1 METVL
6 GVTDV
11 NSPSDAAGAAG
22 EGGIVVNGAGNVSHF
37 FCCQKSLTSIA
48 RIFTIIF
55 VQETCNVVSTGP
67 NEAVAMTRNLV
78 SMLENAPL
86 ADGDGEFFSGEDEI
100 SGVGMQKSSSA
111 KKSPK
116 TKNSTN
122 AKRANVGKS
131 IERLCNSIAKSSEA
145 LLSPRISKE
154 NNSQLFA
161 LQMFHSQMQ
170 NQERKIEAIEK
181 NSKAVGK
188 MMKKLLNEKRKK
200 KKKAKRK
207 RRMNK
212 KRKTME
218 EQVRDGLTDEN
229 KSSGDSSVSS
239 SSSSS
244 SSNCS
249 SSSSGVSSFE

>member
-1 METVL
+1 M
-6 GVTDV
+6 
-11 NSPSDAAGAAG
+11 
-22 EGGIVVNGAGNVSHF
+22 H
-37 FCCQKSLTSIA
+37 
-48 RIFTIIF
+48 TIIF

-131 IERLCNSIAKSSEA
+131 IERLCDSIAKSSEA

-188 MMKKLLNEKRKK
+188 MMKKLLNEKCKN
-200 KKKAKRK
+200 RK
-207 RRMNK
+207 RQK
-212 KRKTME
+212 GSK
-218 EQVRDGLTDEN
+218 G
-229 KSSGDSSVSS
+229 
-239 SSSSS
+239 
-244 SSNCS
+244 
-249 SSSSGVSSFE
+249 

>member
-1 METVL
+1 LLGDGFGSSSGSNEEEGHDTSWLEDIQEKGNTDNQQTNFPNEIMETVL

-11 NSPSDAAGAAG
+11 NSPSDAAAAAPAAE
-22 EGGIVVNGAGNVSHF
+22 EGGTVVNGAGNVSQF
-37 FCCQKSLTSIA
+37 FCCQKNLTSIA

-67 NEAVAMTRNLV
+67 NEAVAMSRNLV

-111 KKSPK
+111 KKPPK

-131 IERLCNSIAKSSEA
+131 IQRLCDSIAKSSEA
-145 LLSPRISKE
+145 LLSPCMSKE
-154 NNSQLFA
+154 NSSQLFA

-170 NQERKIEAIEK
+170 NQECKIDAIEK

-188 MMKKLLNEKRKK
+188 MMKNY
-200 KKKAKRK
+200 
-207 RRMNK
+207 
-212 KRKTME
+212 
-218 EQVRDGLTDEN
+218 
-229 KSSGDSSVSS
+229 
-239 SSSSS
+239 
-244 SSNCS
+244 
-249 SSSSGVSSFE
+249 